1 MSQKIKKIL
10 ITAAHFS
17 EIRGFWEA
25 LGFEKRD
32 LKGKP
37 ATFSRFDKEITLVIV
52 GIGYK
57 KGSLPVSEFLK
68 SLSLTDL
75 VLNVGSAGSLYP
87 GLDPGD
93 CFIPDTF
100 IHEGEEEYFKTVQLK
115 TPAHA
120 KKILNI
126 LNDKEINFKSGALLT
141 VNEGVESSGTAEK
154 LRTSYNASAVD
165 MEAYYLAEAASQN
178 NIPFASLKIISDRA
192 DGSTQ
197 LDFKKSLPT
206 VSAKIRCI
214 LTQLIKEI

>member
-1 MSQKIKKIL
+1 MKKIL

-32 LKGKP
+32 LKGKL
-37 ATFSRFDKEITLVIV
+37 ATFSSFDKEITLIIV

-57 KGSLPVSEFLK
+57 EGSLAVSEFLK

-75 VLNVGSAGSLYP
+75 VVNVGSAGSLNP
-87 GLDPGD
+87 GLDPED

-100 IHEGEEEYFKTVQLK
+100 MLEGGEEYFETVQLK
-115 TPAHA
+115 TPKHV

-126 LNDKEINFKSGALLT
+126 LKDKEIDFKSGTLLT
-141 VNEGVESSGTAEK
+141 VNEGVVSSGTAEK

-165 MEAYYLAEAASQN
+165 MEAYYLAEAASKED
-178 NIPFASLKIISDRA
+178 IPFVSLKIISDRA
-192 DGSTQ
+192 NKFVKD
-197 LDFKKSLPT
+197 DFKKSLPT

-214 LTQLIKEI
+214 LTQLMKDI